1 MSGQQQTFNQL
12 DSSTKLQPEVAIP
25 NGADGKNQSIDRK
38 KEQAAGAKKKKKK
51 KGGSK

>member
-1 MSGQQQTFNQL
+1 
-12 DSSTKLQPEVAIP
+12 LQPELAIS

-38 KEQAAGAKKKKKK
+38 KEQASGGAKQNGSK